1 MIETSFGNWLRTEVQ
16 VILNRP
22 SNGGHA
28 PLLIWCDPER
38 VWKDLLISAAK
49 NGGFELWADDQHELE
64 LRERFCT
71 TPAAP
76 RVVWLPVAREN
87 LTYFKV
93 FELVASDVRE
103 WTLARA
109 LALYG
114 VEISPQHLPELEPL
128 LKAHVKEWFDRPRS
142 AWDELTPGNAQGTLV
157 DDELVFEYVTTP
169 GLAFE
174 KLQQEDRFSIFADRL
189 VDDFGLPA
197 PKATDAEGWRTAALA
212 SLLCTDAAAKTAGN
226 PPNEPQR
233 IILAGPQ
240 RDRALRLLARWQKQ
254 VDLVEGF
261 ESLVP
266 KADQLTALQFWA
278 RGLEKLPAALASRVV
293 ENTLFE
299 REMERLAA
307 IDSFDTLAES
317 LDSCL
322 RQYRIHAAGF
332 WGKQAKNRLDWVS
345 LVKLGEVAC
354 LLRQEN
360 KSETAWKRASEAVEW
375 YTRSGWCV
383 DQAGELLFQDHQKLP
398 GALVGV
404 AAKLRKA
411 YVRHFDAVNSRFAEL
426 VEHDGL
432 KTLGLPFAG
441 ESIRET
447 TLAAGK
453 EPVAVLVLDAFRYD
467 LGERLAVRLNRGEPS
482 RRAQVKA
489 AIAPLPSITALGMA
503 FALPGC
509 GNNLKVDYED
519 SDKPGWKVTAP
530 GFAGNLSVAGERREW
545 LKQNLK
551 VKDKSFLTID
561 QVADAGVG
569 EEISTKTHGKL
580 VFVFGDEVDDH
591 DCVLKPYGLDQTLD
605 RYATVARRLRKGG
618 FGTILVV
625 TDHGFFHWDPD
636 PDEKDL
642 AKPGG
647 EILFSSRRA
656 IAGRHLKHAST
667 LKFTVPASDL
677 DCCVPRS
684 IGAFKTYGGLG
695 FFHGGATL
703 EELVIPVVTIRW
715 PKKARKAGVLLK
727 PVSQITSLAQHVEV
741 ASAEQQQDFL
751 SESDENVIGRQV
763 VVKVVD
769 PATGKNLFKSKQSVN
784 IEPTGK
790 IQVVEIAKI
799 EGAEGASGMN
809 LTMVLEDADDGEQLD
824 RRPVTLKI
832 DLDEWI

>member
-1 MIETSFGNWLRTEVQ
+1 M
-16 VILNRP
+16 
-22 SNGGHA
+22 
-28 PLLIWCDPER
+28 LIWCDPDR

-49 NGGFELWADDQHELE
+49 NTGFELWADDQHELE
-64 LRERFCT
+64 LRERFYT

-76 RVVWLPVAREN
+76 RAVWVPVAREN

-93 FELVASDVRE
+93 FELTASDVRE
-103 WTLARA
+103 WTLATA
-109 LALYG
+109 LAAYG
-114 VEISPQHLPELEPL
+114 VEIPPQHLPELEPL
-128 LKAHVKEWFDRPRS
+128 LKAHVREWFDRPRS
-142 AWDELTPGNAQGTLV
+142 AWNELTPGNAQGTLV

-169 GLAFE
+169 SLSFA
-174 KLQQEDRFSIFADRL
+174 KLQQEDRFTIFADRL

-197 PKATDAEGWRTAALA
+197 PKATDADGWRTAALA
-212 SLLCTDAAAKTAGN
+212 CLLCTDAAVKTVGN

-233 IILAGPQ
+233 IIPAGPQ
-240 RDRALRLLARWQKQ
+240 RDRALKLLARWQKQ
-254 VDLVEGF
+254 VDLVDGF
-261 ESLVP
+261 EGLTP
-266 KADQLTALQFWA
+266 KADQLTSLQFWA
-278 RGLEKLPAALASRVV
+278 RSLEKLPAALASRVV
-293 ENTLFE
+293 EATLFE
-299 REMERLAA
+299 REMERLAV
-307 IDSFDTLAES
+307 IDSFDALAETLES
-317 LDSCL
+317 GLT
-322 RQYRIHAAGF
+322 QYRFHAAGF
-332 WGKQAKNRLDWVS
+332 WGKQAKNRLDWLS

-354 LLRQEN
+354 LLRQE
-360 KSETAWKRASEAVEW
+360 SRTETVWKRASEALEW
-375 YTRSGWCV
+375 FTRSGWCV
-383 DQAGELLFQDHQKLP
+383 DQAGELLFQDHQKFP

-404 AAKLRKA
+404 TARLRKA

-426 VEHDGL
+426 LEHDGL
-432 KTLGLPFAG
+432 SALGLSYAG
-441 ESIRET
+441 ESIKDT
-447 TLAAGK
+447 VQTAGK

-467 LGERLAVRLNRGEPS
+467 LGERLAERLNRGEPT

-489 AIAPLPSITALGMA
+489 AIAPLPSITAIGMA
-503 FALPGC
+503 FAVPGC
-509 GNNLKVDYED
+509 GSNVKVQYDTSE
-519 SDKPGWKVTAP
+519 KTGWKVTSP
-530 GFAGNLSVAGERREW
+530 GFAGNLSIASERREW

-561 QVADAGVG
+561 QVANAGQG

-642 AKPGG
+642 PKPNG
-647 EILFSSRRA
+647 EILFASRRA
-656 IAGRHLKHAST
+656 VAGHHLKHASA
-667 LKFTVPASDL
+667 LKFGVPGSDL

-703 EELVIPVVTIRW
+703 EELIIPLVTIRW
-715 PKKARKAGVLLK
+715 PKKARKAGVVLK
-727 PVSQITSLAQHVEV
+727 PVSQITSLAQRVEV

-751 SESDENVIGRQV
+751 AESDENIIGRQV

-769 PATGKNLFKSKQSVN
+769 PATGKNLFKSKQPMN

-790 IQVVEIAKI
+790 IQVVEIAKV

-809 LTMVLEDADDGEQLD
+809 LMLVLEDADDGEQLD
-824 RRPVTLKI
+824 RQPVTLKV
-832 DLDEWI
+832 DLDEWL